1 MWPRVDIFYRTYLNQ
16 NTESVSWTCKRSSW
30 LLKKMILKGFFL
42 CLVLWTHKDSSL
54 CGGSSNYTID
64 QLIPSRFPAF
74 YPSSP
79 CSVYARWGRRTPP
92 WTWNGFACL
101 LRRNLQY
108 IGRRTSRLRTS
119 TQSFGYFFYSPA
131 EDVRLRFQL
140 PDGGKEL
147 NLPNPWTK
155 STRLVVNFS
164 GCEQRT
170 VDKHLKVSFLPNP
183 HGEVSKLDK
192 SIESRFQCSAM
203 HSP

>member
-1 MWPRVDIFYRTYLNQ
+1 MWRELELHNRSTYSF
-16 NTESVSWTCKRSSW
+16 SVSCFLSFFAMLSLRTLGTSYSSMDMERVR
-30 LLKKMILKGFFL
+30 L
-42 CLVLWTHKDSSL
+42 
-54 CGGSSNYTID
+54 
-64 QLIPSRFPAF
+64 
-74 YPSSP
+74 PSSKEP
-79 CSVYARWGRRTPP
+79 AMH
-92 WTWNGFACL
+92 
-101 LRRNLQY
+101 
-108 IGRRTSRLRTS
+108 RTSY
-119 TQSFGYFFYSPA
+119 QSVKNFDLVVRVFFYSPA